1 MLAGAV
7 LTRSERKKTE
17 ILAAARGVFL
27 REGYSAA
34 GMEVVARMAG
44 VSTAT
49 LYAYFPS
56 KAKLFEIVVHD
67 AVGRMAEPVRESL
80 AAKGDARA
88 RLTGLALAYAEVMS
102 RPATRAMFRMVA
114 GERPRFGPMAD
125 SVLRGAAQD
134 LSNAA
139 VRVIEDLVETGELK
153 ADQPAWAAA
162 QLLGML
168 DHATLVLGLTAGDEA
183 PPPRPLTDICAD
195 AVETFLARYGV
206 KTPLP
211 KGEGGAHAEGVGG

>member
-7 LTRSERKKTE
+7 LNRSERKKTE
-17 ILAAARGVFL
+17 ILTAARGVFL

-49 LYAYFPS
+49 LYAHFPS

-67 AVGRMAEPVRESL
+67 AVGPMAQPVRESVGM
-80 AAKGDARA
+80 KGDARA
-88 RLTGLALAYAEVMS
+88 RLTGLALAYATFMS

-114 GERPRFGPMAD
+114 SERRRFSAVAD
-125 SVLRGAAQD
+125 HVVRGAYRDLGGAAIQVIDDLRG
-134 LSNAA
+134 
-139 VRVIEDLVETGELK
+139 TGEL
-153 ADQPAWAAA
+153 AVDHPVRAAG

-183 PPPRPLTDICAD
+183 QPSRPLADICAD

-206 KTPLP
+206 APLKT
-211 KGEGGAHAEGVGG
+211 

>member
-7 LTRSERKKTE
+7 LNRSERKKTE

-34 GMEVVARMAG
+34 GMEVVARMAR

-49 LYAYFPS
+49 LYAHFPS

-67 AVGRMAEPVRESL
+67 AVGSMAQPVRESVG
-80 AAKGDARA
+80 AKGDARA
-88 RLTGLALAYAEVMS
+88 RLSSLALAYATFMS
-102 RPATRAMFRMVA
+102 RPVTRAMFRMVA
-114 GERPRFGPMAD
+114 SERKRFGAVAD
-125 SVLRGAAQD
+125 HVVRSAYQDLGGAAIQVVD
-134 LSNAA
+134 
-139 VRVIEDLVETGELK
+139 DLVATGELT
-153 ADQPAWAAA
+153 ADRPARAAG

-183 PPPRPLTDICAD
+183 QPSRPLADICED

-206 KTPLP
+206 RR
-211 KGEGGAHAEGVGG
+211 

>member
-1 MLAGAV
+1 MLIGAV
-7 LTRSERKKTE
+7 LNRSERKKTE

-34 GMEVVARMAG
+34 GMETVARMAG

-67 AVGRMAEPVRESL
+67 AVQHIAEPVRASGRT
-80 AAKGDARA
+80 KGAARA
-88 RLTGLALAYAEVMS
+88 RLTGLALAYASFMS
-102 RPATRAMFRMVA
+102 QPATRAIFRMVA
-114 GERPRFGPMAD
+114 SERRRFEAVANHVQQAAHQALGGTAIQVIEELVASGELTVDRPA
-125 SVLRGAAQD
+125 GAA
-134 LSNAA
+134 
-139 VRVIEDLVETGELK
+139 G
-153 ADQPAWAAA
+153 

-168 DHATLVLGLTAGDEA
+168 DHATLMLGLAAGDEA
-183 PPPRPLTDICAD
+183 RPARPLRDIAEE

-206 KTPLP
+206 R
-211 KGEGGAHAEGVGG
+211 